1 MTHAGLPYLVE
12 GSVHQ
17 SWQKKL
23 LRIFRNKDRGEE
35 STTERESLPWW
46 IEGKNPAAA
55 SSSQKF
61 NQKAPNSNF
70 LQEHQNCPHLP
81 KMPKISKIIQFTEPK
96 PPPWTT
102 EPLPATPHSILKA
115 MQTLSFYSTFQN
127 KILQKFKTLEYI
139 HECNQAQSNGI
150 KRSSIETSLLTRDPS
165 SIYQDLITKGVPPIR

>member
-1 MTHAGLPYLVE
+1 MDVAHSLIIWSNLDLTQKTKNKCQISVLAC
-12 GSVHQ
+12 VHQ

-55 SSSQKF
+55 SSSQKI

-81 KMPKISKIIQFTEPK
+81 KLPKISKLIQFTEPK
-96 PPPWTT
+96 PPWTT
-102 EPLPATPHSILKA
+102 VPLPATPHSILK
-115 MQTLSFYSTFQN
+115 QCRRSPSILPSRINFQKI
-127 KILQKFKTLEYI
+127 KILEYV
-139 HECNQAQSNGI
+139 HECNQ
-150 KRSSIETSLLTRDPS
+150 
-165 SIYQDLITKGVPPIR
+165 V

>member
-1 MTHAGLPYLVE
+1 MSDKCARVCT
-12 GSVHQ
+12 VHQ

-55 SSSQKF
+55 SSLQKF
-61 NQKAPNSNF
+61 NQKGPNSNF

-96 PPPWTT
+96 PPWTT
-102 EPLPATPHSILKA
+102 VPLPIAFLKQCRRSPSILP
-115 MQTLSFYSTFQN
+115 SRE
-127 KILQKFKTLEYI
+127 ILQKIKTLEYI
-139 HECNQAQSNGI
+139 HECNQAQSNGVDRNLI
-150 KRSSIETSLLTRDPS
+150 VDYFKTRDPS